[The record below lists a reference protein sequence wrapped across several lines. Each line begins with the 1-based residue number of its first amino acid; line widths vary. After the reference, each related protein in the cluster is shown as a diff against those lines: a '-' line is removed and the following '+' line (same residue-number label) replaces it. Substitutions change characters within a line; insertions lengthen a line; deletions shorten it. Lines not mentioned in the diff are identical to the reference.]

1 MLFDE
6 MRWSMTRRYTLKR
19 RAESQEATRQ
29 RIIEAAVA
37 LHEVFGV
44 DAAISAIAER
54 AEVERPTVYRHFP
67 DQRSLLTACTSHY
80 FSQHPTPALEPWRQI
95 ADPEARLRLALSEIY
110 RYFSG
115 SERMLAVAERDLANV
130 PALHEVMEPYFSYW
144 RQVHETL
151 AEGWTEDEGATRRL
165 RASIA
170 HATAFSTWRSLA
182 REQELAEDEVIALM
196 VCLTRCSAR
205 SGV

>member
-1 MLFDE
+1 
-6 MRWSMTRRYTLKR
+6 MTRRYTLKR

-37 LHEVFGV
+37 LHEVFGA

-54 AEVERPTVYRHFP
+54 AGVERPTIYRHFP
-67 DQRSLLTACTSHY
+67 DQRSLLTACTNHY
-80 FSQHPTPALEPWRQI
+80 FSLHPTPALEPWRQI

-110 RYFSG
+110 RFFAG
-115 SERMLAVAERDLANV
+115 SERMLAVAERDLATV
-130 PALHEVMEPYFSYW
+130 PELHEVMAPYFSYW
-144 RQVHETL
+144 RQVHDTL
-151 AEGWTEDEGATRRL
+151 AEGWAGDEGATRRL

-182 REQELAEDEVIALM
+182 REQGLAQEEVIALM

-205 SGV
+205 